1 MNIWT
6 EQVVERHLPLLQAWA
21 GRTEGAVTPNDL
33 PASAEELAA
42 WVRRRGAEPGSLDC
56 LALVYDTPVGL
67 AGLRRSAGRE
77 REAELYLLLC
87 ELGYNPLRTATYVC
101 LRMLDRAFLELGL
114 ERVTVGVN
122 REFSW
127 LLEPLER
134 MGFVCETEGESLIGL
149 TVEKAA
155 FLDRKYLF

>member
-21 GRTEGAVTPNDL
+21 GRTDGAVTPNDL
-33 PASAEELAA
+33 PAPAEELAA

-87 ELGYNPLRTATYVC
+87 ERGYNPLRTATYVC

-114 ERVTVGVN
+114 ERVTMRVN

-134 MGFVCETEGESLIGL
+134 MGFSPAGEGDGPVRLA
-149 TVEKAA
+149 VEKKA